1 MYGFEAGIEFAFSKA
16 VKLSSQY
23 NITKGFAQDQQGTK
37 KPQRHAAPVYGNTHI
52 IYKKEKLTLDAFA
65 VYNGQFDFEDLAP
78 SQQNNAFLYAADQN
92 GNPYAPGWYTLNFSS
107 QYKLSKDFQLSA
119 TLENITD
126 QRYRPYS
133 SGLSAPGRNLIVAA
147 TYCF

>member
-1 MYGFEAGIEFAFSKA
+1 MPFQKQL
-16 VKLSSQY
+16 KLSSQY

-37 KPQRHAAPVYGNTHI
+37 EALRHAAPAYGNTRL
-52 IYKKEKLTLDAFA
+52 IYNKAKLTLAAF
-65 VYNGQFDFEDLAP
+65 VEYNGQFDFEDLAP

-92 GNPYAPGWYTLNFSS
+92 GNPYAPKWHTLNFSA
-107 QYKLSKDFQLSA
+107 QYKYSKSLQINA

-147 TYCF
+147 TYTF